1 MGHVRQGRL
10 PRTRRWKQVIELL
23 GLSSPDD
30 VATVASAT
38 NHAADQR
45 LRELSDDPSLG
56 YCFWLLT
63 RIAWAS
69 RDPDFRA
76 SVGELGI
83 QIEDDDSVFSFIARL
98 SGHVR
103 SELGPYTESGVFSEL
118 AALSMRCALTETVGQ
133 AGRSLFGS
141 SL

>member
-10 PRTRRWKQVIELL
+10 PRTRRWKHVIKLL

-30 VATVASAT
+30 VEVVASAT
-38 NHAADQR
+38 SYAADRR
-45 LRELSDDPSLG
+45 LRELSNDRSLG

-69 RDPDFRA
+69 RSQDFEA
-76 SVGELGI
+76 AVGDLGI
-83 QIEDDDSVFSFIARL
+83 EIHDDDSVFSFISRL

-103 SELGPYTESGVFSEL
+103 NE
-118 AALSMRCALTETVGQ
+118 
-133 AGRSLFGS
+133 
-141 SL
+141 